1 MHLYL
6 KKVTPSGI
14 TAGWDPVT
22 GARAYRV
29 LWTDRDT
36 PAHIFNRLPPTD
48 RNDIFFAR
56 STHIPYYIKVEA
68 LDQHGEVLAE
78 SETLRTPVGCVQ
90 RPALEK
96 LGRGLVAVSTSD
108 GVFLSWRLLRSE
120 VNGYTD
126 AGLAGAN
133 FAVYKNGAATA
144 VVTDRTSWRDEAGTA
159 QDRYSVAAIYSGV
172 EQPPCAEVT
181 PWERN
186 YIDLPL
192 RRPADGV
199 TPAGE
204 RFSYRANDMSVGD
217 VDGDGEY
224 EFFVKWDPTNSKD
237 VSQRGYTGRCILD
250 CYRLD
255 GTLLWRL
262 DMGQNIRA
270 GAHYTQFMV
279 YDFNGDG
286 KAEMAVKTAPGTKM
300 TRYAPDGT
308 VLSERYVTMPQAD
321 LDAGYDHSDN
331 YVCSAS
337 DYREH
342 LVQMFAGWDSRPEVT
357 RGQWP
362 KTLEACF
369 GIPAR
374 YSYPLSREDAEK
386 LVDYFIQEW
395 APSRSEK
402 NRLDEFEGFI
412 YEGPE
417 YLTMFGGMG
426 EELQTI
432 PYKPERGDDGLIWGD
447 YACPR
452 IEPCNRVDRFLAGV
466 AYLDG
471 KRPYLIVCRGYYT
484 RACVVAYEFFENR
497 FREVW
502 CADSGHVAMDNPFH
516 CRHWSEEGSDPKWGA
531 LAGQGN
537 HSLSAAD
544 VDGDGCM
551 EIVYGAAVID
561 HDGRILYSSKGT
573 LPDGR
578 VTKLGHGDSMH
589 VAEIDPDRPGKE
601 IFNVFEEGKNA
612 PYGYALRDAE
622 TGEVYFGE
630 YFEGDLGRCMVG
642 DIADGVR
649 GLQVWVNDVF
659 DCKGNPLNL
668 PAPST
673 NARIYWAGD
682 LTTQFT
688 DGPDYLGECAAGN
701 QTGRVCDLRRGMLL
715 DPEGTLTNNGTKGN
729 PCLVADI
736 FGDYRE
742 ELLLRLADSSAVRIY
757 TSVEDAPHKLFTLM
771 QDPQYRCGV
780 AWQNNCYNQPVYPS
794 FYYASDMRFQDVLPA
809 QKFRPVLYLAG
820 DSLMQSYDD
829 GEIRGWGQELPK
841 LAAGGHLRVTAHRED
856 CPYSQE
862 RRYTLPELV
871 IDNCAIG
878 GRSSRSFAEE
888 GRLEEIAAHLGQGD
902 YLLVQ
907 FGHNDTL
914 PDRPERYTPPESYL
928 SVLGR
933 YVNIAREH
941 GAKPIL
947 VTPLPTL
954 SRENL
959 PEELPLYREAMLD
972 LARKENIPCVD
983 LWKAFSA
990 VCDKMGRHAS
1000 RLYQPDGVHLTK
1012 KGAYRAAE
1020 LFARLLCAG
1029 KYEGLS
1035 LLQTVFDRQQ
1045 R

>member
-14 TAGWDPVT
+14 TAGWDPVP
-22 GARAYRV
+22 GAGSYR
-29 LWTDRDT
+29 LSWSDRDT
-36 PAHIFNRLPPTD
+36 PAHIYKSLPPTESLE
-48 RNDIFFAR
+48 FLFAR
-56 STHIPYYIKVEA
+56 STHIPYYLKVEA
-68 LDQHGEVLAE
+68 LNERGEILAK
-78 SETLRTPVGCVQ
+78 SETIRTPVCRVQ
-90 RPALEK
+90 RPELEK

-120 VNGYTD
+120 VNGYTET
-126 AGLAGAN
+126 GLAGAD
-133 FAVYKNGAATA
+133 FAVYKNGVSVA
-144 VVTDRTSWRDEAGTA
+144 VVTDRTSWRDEKGTPE
-159 QDRYSVAAIYSGV
+159 DRYCVAAIYGGV
-172 EQPPCAEVT
+172 EQPPCAEVSS
-181 PWERN
+181 WKQN

-204 RFSYRANDMSVGD
+204 KFSYRANDMSVGD
-217 VDGDGEY
+217 MDGDGEY
-224 EFFVKWDPTNSKD
+224 EFIVKWDPTNSKD

-250 CYRLD
+250 CCRLD
-255 GTLLWRL
+255 GTILWRL
-262 DMGQNIRA
+262 DMGPNIRA

-300 TRYAPDGT
+300 TRFAPDGT
-308 VLSERYVTMPQAD
+308 VLSECFVTMPQAD
-321 LDAGYDHSDN
+321 LDAGYAHSDN

-342 LVQMFAGWDSRPEVT
+342 LIQMFAGWDSRPEVAA
-357 RGQWP
+357 GQWP
-362 KTLEACF
+362 ETLEECF
-369 GIPAR
+369 GIPVR
-374 YSYPLSREDAEK
+374 YDYPLSRDSAEQ
-386 LVDYFIQEW
+386 LVDYFIREY
-395 APSRSEK
+395 APSRSGK

-417 YLTMFGGMG
+417 YLTMFSGMG

-484 RACVVAYEFFENR
+484 RACVVAYDFFENR
-497 FREVW
+497 FHEVW
-502 CADSGHVAMDNPFH
+502 CADSGNVAMDNPFN
-516 CRHWSEEGSDPKWGA
+516 CRRWSECGSDPKWGA

-544 VDGDGCM
+544 VDGDGYM

-561 HDGRILYSSKGT
+561 HDGKLLYSSKGT

-622 TGEVYFGE
+622 TGEAYFGE

-659 DCKGNPLNL
+659 DCKGNPLDL

-682 LTTQFT
+682 LTTQVT
-688 DGPDYLGECAAGN
+688 DGPDYLGENAGGV
-701 QTGRVCDLRRGMLL
+701 QTGRVCDLRRGVLL

-742 ELLLRLADSSAVRIY
+742 ELLLRLADSSAIRIY

-771 QDPQYRCGV
+771 QDAQYRCGV

-794 FYYASDMRFQDVLPA
+794 FYYASDMRFKDVLPA
-809 QKFRPVLYLAG
+809 QEFRPTLYLAG
-820 DSLMQSYDD
+820 DSLMQSYD
-829 GEIRGWGQELPK
+829 GEDLRGWGQELPL
-841 LAAGGHLRVTAHRED
+841 LAFGGHLAEEGHRED

-888 GRLEEIAAHLGQGD
+888 GRLEELAAHLEQGD

-907 FGHNDTL
+907 FGHNDAV

-928 SVLGR
+928 SVLSR
-933 YVNIAREH
+933 YVHIARKH

-954 SRENL
+954 SREKQ
-959 PEELPLYREAMLD
+959 PEELPLYREAMME
-972 LARKENIPCVD
+972 LAGKENIPCVD

-990 VCDKMGRHAS
+990 ACDKMGRHAS
-1000 RLYQPDGVHLTK
+1000 RLYQPDGVHLTRA
-1012 KGAYRAAE
+1012 GARRAAE
-1020 LFARLLCAG
+1020 LFARLLQDD

-1035 LLQTVFDRQQ
+1035 LLQTVFDGQQ